1 MIKHKRLNGIILR
14 NSCKQNLTD
23 NPPVPGEMVFAL
35 DTGEHGWLD
44 EKGILTWVKLN
55 SNNQLKANIVFK
67 GETIP
72 SNTLGTN
79 GDKYIQYN
87 SSPIIN
93 YYKQN
98 LQLIYSIPNN
108 GPSVVL
114 VEDPNLE
121 KIGISS
127 GDEIFSIFSITN
139 NDSIVDGK
147 NYIDFSITLKLKST
161 KTPVNLNLNIDGI
174 DIVIPDGL
182 YDSSTGIYK
191 AEFKGYERDFYGYS
205 NFVQL
210 YMLVKNINKP
220 VIDYLNT
227 GNSIGVNSIIN
238 IIPFSIIRNKLDNQP
253 YTEWSKINNIW
264 KKQILKRVVFE
275 KPNEEDF
282 TSDPNGTVYYVLGSL

>member
-1 MIKHKRLNGIILR
+1 
-14 NSCKQNLTD
+14 
-23 NPPVPGEMVFAL
+23 
-35 DTGEHGWLD
+35 
-44 EKGILTWVKLN
+44 
-55 SNNQLKANIVFK
+55 
-67 GETIP
+67 
-72 SNTLGTN
+72 
-79 GDKYIQYN
+79 
-87 SSPIIN
+87 
-93 YYKQN
+93 
-98 LQLIYSIPNN
+98 LIYSIPNN

-264 KKQILKRVVFE
+264 KKQIF
-275 KPNEEDF
+275 
-282 TSDPNGTVYYVLGSL
+282 YYVLGSL